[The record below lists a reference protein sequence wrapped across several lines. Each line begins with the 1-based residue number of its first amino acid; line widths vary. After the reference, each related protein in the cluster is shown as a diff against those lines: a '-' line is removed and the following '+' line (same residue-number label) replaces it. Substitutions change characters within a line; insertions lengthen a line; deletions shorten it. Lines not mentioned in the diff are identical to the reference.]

1 MSAGFTAGVL
11 RDLKLRSRGVCE
23 GCGVSQATQAHHRQ
37 YRSRGGSDLLSN
49 ALHLCGSG
57 NHTGCHGIA
66 HTLIGEQLGWS
77 IRSGFDPAIVPVFR
91 KFDGTWWRNH
101 EGADPEQ
108 LRAEEAIEYM
118 QLIGAI
124 KSGLEV

>member
-1 MSAGFTAGVL
+1 MSEFPASVI
-11 RDLKLRSRGVCE
+11 RDLKKRSRGLCE

-66 HTLIGEQLGWS
+66 HTAAGEALGWS
-77 IRSGFDPAIVPVFR
+77 IRSGFDPEEVPVFH
-91 KFDGTWWRNH
+91 KFGGTWTRQP
-101 EGADPEQ
+101 EGSEPVPINQYDA
-108 LRAEEAIEYM
+108 REYM
-118 QLIGAI
+118 VSIHAI
-124 KSGLEV
+124 KAVG